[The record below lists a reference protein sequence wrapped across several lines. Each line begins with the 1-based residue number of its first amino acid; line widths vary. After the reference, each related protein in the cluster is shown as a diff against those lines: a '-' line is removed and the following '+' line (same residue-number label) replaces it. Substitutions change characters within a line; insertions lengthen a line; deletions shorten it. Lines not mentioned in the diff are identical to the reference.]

1 VGKTLTFKN
10 PAIYEKAARLAK
22 LTGLSMTQAVKQA
35 VIFQLAAVRKRKEEE
50 AEALTKEAAQPDD
63 GAT

>member
-1 VGKTLTFKN
+1 
-10 PAIYEKAARLAK
+10 
-22 LTGLSMTQAVKQA
+22 LSMTQAVKQA